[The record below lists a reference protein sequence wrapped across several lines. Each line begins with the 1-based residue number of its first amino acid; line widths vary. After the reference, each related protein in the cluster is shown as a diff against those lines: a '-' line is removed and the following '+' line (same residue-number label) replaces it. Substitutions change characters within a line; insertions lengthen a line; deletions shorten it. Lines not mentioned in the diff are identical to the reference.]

1 MWIVQKIPPIGS
13 GLVPGNNYPN
23 WLTFNSN
30 GSSVTFEV
38 PQVGG
43 RSLKTIM
50 CIAYSSSPDNTTIE
64 GFKVVMV
71 INCTKN
77 TIQVYKI
84 GALLTSFGEDEWKR
98 VISNI
103 EPGNEIKVIFVFTNE
118 FIVKKTT
125 IYLVYDEP
133 NEEKMNH
140 CHETDENGIVSSG
153 DENVSNNRLNA
164 YLLCRFAYFSYCY
177 MLHARF
183 MN

>member
-1 MWIVQKIPPIGS
+1 
-13 GLVPGNNYPN
+13 
-23 WLTFNSN
+23 
-30 GSSVTFEV
+30 
-38 PQVGG
+38 
-43 RSLKTIM
+43 M

-103 EPGNEIKVIFVFTNE
+103 EPGNEIKVIVVFTNE

-153 DENVSNNRLNA
+153 DENVSNNSLNA

>member
-1 MWIVQKIPPIGS
+1 MPPIGT
-13 GLVPGNNYPN
+13 GLLPGNNYPN

-38 PQVGG
+38 PRVEG
-43 RSLKTIM
+43 RNLKTIM
-50 CIAYSSSPDNTTIE
+50 CIAYSSSPDNKTTE
-64 GFKVVMV
+64 GFKVVLV

-84 GALLTSFGEDEWKR
+84 GALLVSFDEDEWQR

-103 EPGNEIKVIFVFTNE
+103 EPGNEIKVVAVFTNE

-125 IYLVYDEP
+125 IYLVYGEP
-133 NEEKMNH
+133 NEEKTNH

-153 DENVSNNRLNA
+153 NENVSNSSLNL
-164 YLLCRFAYFSYCY
+164 YTPYVDLLFLF
-177 MLHARF
+177 LF
-183 MN
+183 ILL